1 MNQTQLA
8 GYLGP
13 AGTFTEEALEAMAA
27 ERGWRTVPLS
37 TIEEVLKAT
46 RDGEVD
52 LGFVPIENSI
62 EGTVLPTLD
71 ALIFR
76 YDLFIQAEVAQA
88 IHQQLLAK
96 PGTEISA
103 IRRVYSYPHA
113 LSQVTRFLAETLPGA
128 ELEAVASTAEGARLV
143 AGMAS
148 GDAACIAPRRAAEI
162 YGLGVLR
169 SDIED
174 FPDNL
179 TRFLLLGRRRI
190 PRPTGSD
197 KTTIAC
203 FQLADRPGSLLS
215 ILVQFASRGI
225 NLTKLESRP
234 TKIEL
239 GKYCFV
245 IDFEGH
251 VMDPNVQQALSD
263 LNRILGEVKFLGS
276 YPQWRESQ
284 ACGQPPADPYI
295 TELVGLVDPEA
306 GA

>member
-1 MNQTQLA
+1 MNHTQIV

-13 AGTFTEEALEAMAA
+13 AGTFTEEALGVAGLGH
-27 ERGWRTVPLS
+27 GWQNTPLP
-37 TIEEVLKAT
+37 TIEEVMRAT
-46 RDGEVD
+46 QDDEVD

-76 YDLFIQAEVAQA
+76 YGLFIQAEVVLP

-96 PGTEISA
+96 PGTKISNV
-103 IRRVYSYPHA
+103 RKVYSYPHA
-113 LSQVTRFLAETLPGA
+113 LSQVTRLLAEALPGV
-128 ELEAVASTAEGARLV
+128 ELEAVSSTAEGARII
-143 AGMAS
+143 AAIPS
-148 GDAACIAPRRAAEI
+148 GDVACIAPRRAAVL
-162 YGLGVLR
+162 YGLDVLR
-169 SDIED
+169 PDIED

-179 TRFLLLGRRRI
+179 TRFLLLGKLRI
-190 PRPTGSD
+190 PRPTGND

-215 ILVQFASRGI
+215 ILAQFASRGI

-234 TKIEL
+234 TKVEL

-276 YPQWRESQ
+276 YPQWRAS
-284 ACGQPPADPYI
+284 QPPIPLPADGFI
-295 TELVGLVDPEA
+295 TRLVGLVDPEP
-306 GA
+306 GV